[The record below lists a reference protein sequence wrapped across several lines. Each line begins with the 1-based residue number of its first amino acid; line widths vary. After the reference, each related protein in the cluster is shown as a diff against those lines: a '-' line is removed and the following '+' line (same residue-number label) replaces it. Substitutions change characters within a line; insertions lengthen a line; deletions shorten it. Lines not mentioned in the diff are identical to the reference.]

1 MTSDPAGPESALG
14 NCGLEGA
21 ERMRAIPSSSLP
33 TGRGGLRPPLP
44 RCPPGVQGAPGGEG
58 PQKHAGPCRAG
69 TRRGGGRGRTAPLR
83 CADARRDPPTHGTVN
98 GRSSEH
104 PPSLTDTKRKKAFLP
119 CAEDSEDPLPTGLPR
134 RTAVLT
140 KAAVSHSAAQ
150 RHDRRLCL
158 GPPAPRPLLPASA
171 SPPFPAAWM
180 PRELPETMHAGRTGK
195 AVRLGRH
202 PWPPARSRRTPRR
215 PWDLHGAQDSAAG
228 QVVGEG
234 RPGLP
239 GPRLAAP
246 LARPPRWTPGS
257 QGLGCLGTVCAPRAS
272 AAASLPRP
280 PLRDGLGP
288 WPSQSTQGAAHDAP
302 AERGPLT
309 TGCGPFAWDQMLPRP
324 LPLGAPA
331 PPLPT
336 VMIPA
341 PLAAFS

>member
-83 CADARRDPPTHGTVN
+83 CADARRDPPTHGTVS
-98 GRSSEH
+98 GRSSKH

-150 RHDRRLCL
+150 RTTGGCALAHLHPGPCSPPRRVPPSQRPGCPVNFLRQCTQGGL
-158 GPPAPRPLLPASA
+158 GKQCAWGDIPGHPHGHAVHRDGPGISTAPRTALQ
-171 SPPFPAAWM
+171 
-180 PRELPETMHAGRTGK
+180 
-195 AVRLGRH
+195 
-202 PWPPARSRRTPRR
+202 AR
-215 PWDLHGAQDSAAG
+215 WW
-228 QVVGEG
+228 
-234 RPGLP
+234 
-239 GPRLAAP
+239 
-246 LARPPRWTPGS
+246 ARG
-257 QGLGCLGTVCAPRAS
+257 GLGCLGLGRLHPWPDPHAGRQGPRAWAAWAPS
-272 AAASLPRP
+272 APQEHPQQLLCRG
-280 PLRDGLGP
+280 PLCGMVLGLGP
-288 WPSQSTQGAAHDAP
+288 PRAH
-302 AERGPLT
+302 RGPPT
-309 TGCGPFAWDQMLPRP
+309 TRQLSAGL
-324 LPLGAPA
+324 
-331 PPLPT
+331 
-336 VMIPA
+336 
-341 PLAAFS
+341 